1 MLSNFD
7 AEEDFWESLA
17 SKEIK
22 PVKISLEYSF
32 EGLWLKWKLQYFGH
46 LMWRANSL
54 ERTLMLGKIES
65 QRRRGQQRLK
75 MVEWH
80 HWLDGHAFEQTPID
94 SEGQGSLVCCSP
106 WGCQELDKT
115 EQLNKNNYTLFVDLL
130 SFGPCLCSITLT
142 MKLF

>member
-7 AEEDFWESLA
+7 AEDDFWESLG

-22 PVKISLEYSF
+22 PVKINLEYSL
-32 EGLWLKWKLQYFGH
+32 EGPWLKQKLQYFGH
-46 LMWRANSL
+46 LMWRANSV

-65 QRRRGQQRLK
+65 QRRRGKHRLK
-75 MVEWH
+75 MAEWH
-80 HWLDGHAFEQTPID
+80 HWLNGLAFEQTLID
-94 SEGQGSLVCCSP
+94 SEEQGSLVCCSP